1 MAQIAR
7 GYLKLHLKKVFFKIL
22 NIFLF
27 FLFYMLMSIYFIIIF
42 FFFGKSCYQ
51 GSLHSS
57 CLPSDETENETG
69 SGIYKEK
76 KLFSSSQVNKDDKLF
91 SLRTRIK

>member
-27 FLFYMLMSIYFIIIF
+27 FLFYMLKSIYFIIIIF
-42 FFFGKSCYQ
+42 FFLVKVVIKGAY
-51 GSLHSS
+51 
-57 CLPSDETENETG
+57 TVAA
-69 SGIYKEK
+69 Y
-76 KLFSSSQVNKDDKLF
+76 
-91 SLRTRIK
+91 LRTKLKMKQGPGYTKKISCFQAPR

>member
-1 MAQIAR
+1 
-7 GYLKLHLKKVFFKIL
+7 
-22 NIFLF
+22 
-27 FLFYMLMSIYFIIIF
+27 MLMSIYLFYYYL
-42 FFFGKSCYQ
+42 FFGKSCYQ

-69 SGIYKEK
+69 SGKYKEN